1 MTADYE
7 RGFIDG
13 MQKQMQSSVD
23 KAVNAIALVQKPM
36 HPEIKKMYE
45 DYFDKCFVESS
56 LAQRELVCAWRR
68 EDDDHMPD
76 TWRSDCGVMWTFTDG
91 SPVDNDMKYCCGCGA
106 MLLEKKT

>member
-1 MTADYE
+1 MV
-7 RGFIDG
+7 RIDPVTG
-13 MQKQMQSSVD
+13 NVGIGTPPAQP
-23 KAVNAIALVQKPM
+23 VQVQEPM

-45 DYFDKCFVESS
+45 DYFDKCFAESS
-56 LAQRELVCAWRR
+56 LAEQERVCAWRR

-76 TWRSDCGVMWTFTDG
+76 TWRSDCGVMWTFIDG